1 VEPTG
6 LSFFFKI
13 QNQLKLVNSNRM
25 ASSAPKNT
33 QTLHE
38 ARFEY
43 SEQIS
48 QLDQLQ
54 NPNRIHAINFGT
66 DSNLNL
72 L

>member
-1 VEPTG
+1 
-6 LSFFFKI
+6 
-13 QNQLKLVNSNRM
+13 M